1 MSRASIQGLV
11 IGLSTEAK
19 TCRKAAQVTPIYR
32 ALGSRNELKSIFKV
46 AREFGCSCSRVH
58 EFPGGQ

>member
-32 ALGSRNELKSIFKV
+32 ALGRRNELKSTFKV
-46 AREFGCSCSRVH
+46 ARAFGSGSSQACA
-58 EFPGGQ
+58 FPGE

>member
-1 MSRASIQGLV
+1 MSRTSIQGLV

-32 ALGSRNELKSIFKV
+32 ALGSGNKLKSTFKV
-46 AREFGCSCSRVH
+46 AREFGCSCSRVC
-58 EFPGGQ
+58 EFPGM